1 MAFYA
6 WAELP
11 RGKCRDRPGPDT
23 MEVMN
28 PIRIH
33 RQAFTLIELL
43 VVIAI
48 IAVLASLLMPAVT
61 LVRRQAGAVGCLSNL
76 RQISMAN
83 LGYAQEHR
91 GYLPPAHQDQT
102 AVEEAWG
109 MWFGFV
115 FKYDDSL
122 RGNPIF
128 MCPAPGRRSQ
138 VLSQVTWD
146 KANSTDWANSMRFHS
161 TSYAVNNWAQELM
174 VPPGTDYWH
183 VKLSLCSSPSAM
195 IFLGE
200 VIGCDPDGTLH
211 GEGLVNAPAP
221 INAPV
226 YPTSSPCTWHTPTD
240 LPIYTS
246 DIGPYTMP
254 TSVPSWNARY
264 LPRFSHAKR
273 MTCSFYDGH
282 VSGVTLADMVGDG
295 STNNLWYG
303 FR

>member
-1 MAFYA
+1 MKAM
-6 WAELP
+6 LHP
-11 RGKCRDRPGPDT
+11 T
-23 MEVMN
+23 SS
-28 PIRIH
+28 

-48 IAVLASLLMPAVT
+48 IAVLVSLLMPAVS
-61 LVRRQAGAVGCLSNL
+61 LVRRQAGSVACLGNL

-83 LGYAQEHR
+83 IGYAHEHR

-102 AVEEAWG
+102 AVDEAWG

-115 FKYDDSL
+115 FKFDDTL

-128 MCPAPGRRSQ
+128 MCPAPGRRNQ

-174 VPPGTDYWH
+174 IPPGTDYWH
-183 VKLSLCSSPSAM
+183 VKLARCSSPSSM
-195 IFLGE
+195 VFLGE

-211 GEGLVNAPAP
+211 GEGLMNAPAS
-221 INAPV
+221 INALV
-226 YPTSSPCTWHTPTD
+226 WYPGAPPPYTWHTPSD
-240 LPIYTS
+240 PPIYTS
-246 DIGPYTMP
+246 AIAPYTLP
-254 TSVPSWNARY
+254 PSVPNGHARY

-273 MTCSFYDGH
+273 MTCSFYDGR
-282 VSGVTLADMVGDG
+282 VAGLNLSDMVGDG